1 MNPMIY
7 VHIKCLQY
15 TSLAQNYNDN
25 AHIKSMYSRKQ
36 QPYFSAAI
44 LIPCTPYSYIETNSF
59 IIIIMQRYTYTY
71 TVHENILAGK
81 A

>member
-1 MNPMIY
+1 MY
-7 VHIKCLQY
+7 VYI
-15 TSLAQNYNDN
+15 LAQNYNDN

-44 LIPCTPYSYIETNSF
+44 LIPCMPYSYTEANSF
-59 IIIIMQRYTYTY
+59 IIIIMQRYIC
-71 TVHENILAGK
+71 TVYQNILVGK